1 MQLTT
6 IDRNDLNP
14 ELQEQLTRYEQDL
27 SAYVGLQE
35 RLTDLV
41 QEEQRL
47 KQQAFVL
54 EGQAERT
61 DASWTALAQST
72 TIDQSKIN
80 EEIERSAQLKKDA
93 QALRLTAEV
102 RSGIQGA
109 LVIQLAE
116 ARMKLVRVPGM
127 INKAYQQTLLANA
140 LAQEG
145 IRESLLELFVLSRA
159 LFLKSID
166 EHDGVL
172 SSCNGQRERQAKIQE
187 LTWRTF
193 GQEVQ
198 KLFAGAEHDIE
209 APALVVMPSTVQ
221 REVLVETP
229 GDLMR
234 LRQARNT
241 G

>member
-1 MQLTT
+1 MQFNT
-6 IDRNDLNP
+6 IDRDNLSP
-14 ELQEQLTRYEQDL
+14 ELQEQLTRFEQDL
-27 SAYVGLQE
+27 SVYVGLQE
-35 RLTDLV
+35 RLTELV

-47 KQQAFVL
+47 KQQALTL
-54 EGQAERT
+54 EGQASRT
-61 DASWTALAQST
+61 DTSWKAMAQSA
-72 TIDQSKIN
+72 TIDQGKIN

-102 RSGIQGA
+102 RSGPQGA

-116 ARMKLVRVPGM
+116 ARMKLVRVPTT

-140 LAQEG
+140 LAREG
-145 IRESLLELFVLSRA
+145 VRESLLELFALSRA

-166 EHDGVL
+166 EHDGML
-172 SSCNGQRERQAKIQE
+172 SSCNSQRERQAKIQE
-187 LTWRTF
+187 LSWRAF

-198 KLFAGAEHDIE
+198 KLFDGAEQNVQ
-209 APALVVMPSTVQ
+209 APTLAVMPGTVH

-234 LRQARNT
+234 LKQARKA
-241 G
+241 